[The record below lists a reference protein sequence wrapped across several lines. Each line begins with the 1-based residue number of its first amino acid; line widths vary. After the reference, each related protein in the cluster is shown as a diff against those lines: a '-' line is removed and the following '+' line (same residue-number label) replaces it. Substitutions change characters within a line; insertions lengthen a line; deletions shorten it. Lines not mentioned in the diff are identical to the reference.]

1 MSEDSQDEQERYEDH
16 LREAADVVARYL
28 DLWQQIHRPR
38 MYERPILV
46 DRLIAVQMVD
56 NWVRGHPETC
66 WDAVGMSQET
76 FSRLSIELED
86 LELVAPTRHLPV
98 QVKVAFT
105 LWMLRHGAHMR
116 ELRAIFQLSLR
127 TAS

>member
-1 MSEDSQDEQERYEDH
+1 MVQ
-16 LREAADVVARYL
+16 YL
-28 DLWQQIHRPR
+28 DLWQQIRRPR
-38 MYERPILV
+38 LYERPILIG
-46 DRLIAVQMVD
+46 RLVAVHMVD
-56 NWVRGHPETC
+56 NWLRGHPETC
-66 WDAVGMSQET
+66 WDGVGMTQET
-76 FSRLSIELED
+76 FSRLSRELED